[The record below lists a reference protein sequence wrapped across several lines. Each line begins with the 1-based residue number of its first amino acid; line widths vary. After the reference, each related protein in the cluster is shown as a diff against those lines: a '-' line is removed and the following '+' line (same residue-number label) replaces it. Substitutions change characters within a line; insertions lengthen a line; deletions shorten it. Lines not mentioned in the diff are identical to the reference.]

1 MNGSPLSEDER
12 QEAIAAFRKVFAADM
27 AHVDVYGAP
36 FQHHLPARTIL
47 YPVGPELDDD
57 ELDAVARAAEAIG
70 DDGFYVSVV
79 GFLEAERLDWHWYVP
94 LSGLTAY
101 DSLDVTYDS
110 ALYSPSGRWGMLVS
124 LEEHAIVGGTPE
136 FLERLLAEYPE
147 RAPGWLIHGL
157 RSAAATGR
165 AEGAGSVV
173 SPRATRLHEVEAR
186 SRGAAAAPRPRLRRA
201 RRRASRRV
209 SARVTKPRSP
219 ALVYGPGR
227 AVAVGPAERTQ

>member
-12 QEAIAAFRKVFAADM
+12 QEAIAAFRKVFAVDM

-57 ELDAVARAAEAIG
+57 ELDAVARAAEAIA
-70 DDGFYVSVV
+70 DEGFYVSVV

-147 RAPGWLIHGL
+147 RAPGWLITGSDPPPLPVEPREQVRSFL
-157 RSAAATGR
+157 RERRDS
-165 AEGAGSVV
+165 
-173 SPRATRLHEVEAR
+173 TRSKLDLEAL
-186 SRGAAAAPRPRLRRA
+186 RPLL
-201 RRRASRRV
+201 V
-209 SARVTKPRSP
+209 H
-219 ALVYGPGR
+219 VYGGHADDLLDEIR
-227 AVAVGPAERTQ
+227 RE